1 MMMLFGSNSSSTVS
15 CLTIVSIS
23 SIVLTDTFLCMN
35 ACSSMVLNMHMC
47 IYVYMQ
53 FNREALMP

>member
-1 MMMLFGSNSSSTVS
+1 MMLFGSNSSSTVS
-15 CLTIVSIS
+15 CLTTVSIS

-35 ACSSMVLNMHMC
+35 ARFSMVLNMHMC